1 MKPNTG
7 RMPPFTPAVE
17 AVQKEEA
24 LSGRPPGIDP
34 RQTGPMGK
42 KWLKRM
48 MARLERRETKKP
60 EPEPETELTPKRR
73 YSGYD

>member
-1 MKPNTG
+1 M
-7 RMPPFTPAVE
+7 
-17 AVQKEEA
+17 
-24 LSGRPPGIDP
+24 SGRPPGIDP

-60 EPEPETELTPKRR
+60 DPEPETELTPKRR